1 MQTIVLYRY
10 TRVDGGTTVSI
21 EKPDAE
27 YTETSR
33 LIANDGYILTDG
45 VNYAF
50 CIDTDNPSQWCEV
63 EYSEDSDEAT
73 ITDYEDALRELGV
86 NV

>member
-10 TRVDGGTTVSI
+10 TRVDGGTTVST
-21 EKPDAE
+21 EKPDTE

-45 VNYAF
+45 VNYTF
-50 CIDTDNPSQWCEV
+50 
-63 EYSEDSDEAT
+63 
-73 ITDYEDALRELGV
+73 
-86 NV
+86 